1 MSQSIVTATAE
12 QAVHTPTINHQPRAW
27 GSTHTVATPPVDV
40 ARAAR
45 DAPPHA
51 EVHRRGRASPP
62 RTHPRAVAVGRAS
75 CLRGGVDGGDAG
87 GFSTGRNSGRYCP
100 RLPQDWSTRHRGQPT
115 PAQRGGAC
123 GVGRRDRGV
132 SRGST
137 SPAKVEAL
145 MLDRPPLHLSE
156 KTADA
161 RLNVQDSGGHTG
173 TRGPR
178 PSACS
183 GVRCLPIGRLQDKG
197 PAEPV
202 GTCAETR
209 SLRSAQL
216 WFRSGSFFRRGGS
229 KCRIRRNRAGL
240 RAL

>member
-51 EVHRRGRASPP
+51 EDHRRGRASPP
-62 RTHPRAVAVGRAS
+62 RTHPRADAVGRAPVS
-75 CLRGGVDGGDAG
+75 EEELTAAMLEVFRQC
-87 GFSTGRNSGRYCP
+87 RNSGRYCP
-100 RLPQDWSTRHRGQPT
+100 RLPQDWSTRHRGQPCT
-115 PAQRGGAC
+115 CSA
-123 GVGRRDRGV
+123 RRS
-132 SRGST
+132 SRSGTLRSRST
-137 SPAKVEAL
+137 TRVEEPAKVEAL

-161 RLNVQDSGGHTG
+161 RFNVQDSGAM
-173 TRGPR
+173 RGLEVR
-178 PSACS
+178 DRSACS

-197 PAEPV
+197 PVEPW
-202 GTCAETR
+202 GLAR
-209 SLRSAQL
+209 GRDLLRSAQL

-229 KCRIRRNRAGL
+229 KCRIRRN
-240 RAL
+240 